1 MAGRNAVWHM
11 EIEPG
16 CRGRKILSRSE
27 VGFLYPPFLVWSEQ
41 LRKDRAVLP
50 NFSAC
55 KQSHQDLCPSSGSVV
70 CFPLQTVGNS
80 GSANGIHQ
88 QDKSHKQEVSSEQ
101 NVV

>member
-1 MAGRNAVWHM
+1 MQSGTWGLGQGA
-11 EIEPG
+11 E
-16 CRGRKILSRSE
+16 GRKILARSGVE
-27 VGFLYPPFLVWSEQ
+27 FLHPPFLVWSEQ

-55 KQSHQDLCPSSGSVV
+55 KQTRQDLCPSSLSIV

-88 QDKSHKQEVSSEQ
+88 QDKSLKQEVSYEW